1 MPTPFP
7 PEIVQLRSD
16 IEKHIGQV
24 LLSPSDFQR
33 LIQQI
38 WNQQHAILSL
48 STIKRLW
55 GYVDGNGL
63 PRLSTLNTLSQFVGY
78 ADWNEY
84 LVALEQRGGN
94 ESAIFQGE
102 GISTAMLQTNDKIEV
117 CWQPN
122 RRCIF
127 RYLGDNQFVVEE
139 SINAKLHRGDLFNAA
154 TFIVGHPMYIDNLL
168 CSDGSRSSYVAGK
181 RHGLTSVNLIKN
193 QSISMSAAGC

>member
-16 IEKHIGQV
+16 IEKHIGQA

-127 RYLGDNQFVVEE
+127 RYLGDNQFIVEE

-154 TFIVGHPMYIDNLL
+154 TFIVGHPMYLDNLL

-193 QSISMSAAGC
+193 QSISISAAGC